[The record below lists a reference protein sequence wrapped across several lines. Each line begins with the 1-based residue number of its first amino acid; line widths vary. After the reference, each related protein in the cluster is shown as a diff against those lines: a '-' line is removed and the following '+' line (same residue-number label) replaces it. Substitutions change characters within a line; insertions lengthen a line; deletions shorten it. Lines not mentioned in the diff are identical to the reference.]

1 MRQDLDTIQNWI
13 QPNSTVLDLG
23 CGDGTMLAHLKK
35 VKGVQGYGLEINENK
50 ILECIKKR
58 VNVIEQDLD
67 AGLDNFKSG
76 SFDVVMMTQA
86 LQAVRYPEQVID
98 DMMRVGKE
106 CIITFPNFGHWR
118 CRAYLATK
126 GRMPVSK
133 NLPYTWYNTPNIHLC
148 TFKDFEALCFR
159 KSLKILNRTVVDME
173 YNDGFAM
180 RLWPNLFGET
190 AIYHVS
196 R

>member
-13 QPNSTVLDLG
+13 QPNTTVLDLG

-35 VKGVQGYGLEINENK
+35 VKGVQGYGLEINETK

-98 DMMRVGKE
+98 DMMRVGK
-106 CIITFPNFGHWR
+106 
-118 CRAYLATK
+118 
-126 GRMPVSK
+126 
-133 NLPYTWYNTPNIHLC
+133 
-148 TFKDFEALCFR
+148 
-159 KSLKILNRTVVDME
+159 
-173 YNDGFAM
+173 
-180 RLWPNLFGET
+180 
-190 AIYHVS
+190 
-196 R
+196 